1 MDNIESILTC
11 LINNLDEGIHIVDN
25 EGKTI
30 YYNEAMGKME
40 GLKTEEVMGKK
51 VSEYLHSVEE
61 ESSTLMSAL
70 SKKQIILDVIQH
82 YSSHFGKEVTTIN
95 TTIPVCINGEAIA
108 AVEIAKNMT
117 QLKELNEK
125 ICKLQALDEVSE
137 KHYAFS
143 NIIGES
149 ENLKKAIEKAQ
160 KASLTSS
167 SVLIYGETGSGKEV
181 FAQSIHYNGLRKH
194 KPFIPINCAAIPSE
208 LLESMLFG
216 TVKGSFTGAENKKG
230 LFEEANG
237 GTVLLDELNSM
248 QPFLQSKLLRVLQ
261 DGYIR
266 PIGSNKTIEIDVRII
281 ANLNEEPEKLVA
293 EGRLRKDLF
302 YRLSVIRIDVPPLRE
317 MKDDLPLLC
326 NYFIEYYNKILGKS
340 INSIDKDIIEGFN
353 QYEWP
358 GNVRELKNVIEAA
371 MNMAEDNS
379 NLSKEYFETKMKKT
393 LSYSLIKNNTFD
405 YKDQSLEEYLF
416 DMERDII
423 ERTLKNNNN
432 NISKSSLELKLSRQS
447 LQYKIKKYNL
457 LKNGRNHAK

>member
-1 MDNIESILTC
+1 MDNIENILTC
-11 LINNLDEGIHIVDN
+11 LIDNLDEGIHIVDN

-30 YYNEAMGKME
+30 YYNKAMGRME
-40 GLKTEEVMGKK
+40 GIKTDDVIGKK
-51 VSEYLHSVEE
+51 VLEYLPGVEE
-61 ESSTLMSAL
+61 KFSTLMNAL

-117 QLKELNEK
+117 LLKELNEK
-125 ICKLQALDEVSE
+125 ICKLQDLDEISA
-137 KHYAFS
+137 KHYSFS
-143 NIIGES
+143 NIIGTS
-149 ENLKKAIEKAQ
+149 DNLKRAIVKAS
-160 KASLTSS
+160 KASLSNS
-167 SVLIYGETGSGKEV
+167 SVLLYGETGSGKEV
-181 FAQSIHYNGLRKH
+181 FAQSIHYNGLRKN
-194 KPFIPINCAAIPSE
+194 KPFIPINCAAIPSA

-266 PIGSNKTIEIDVRII
+266 PLGSNKVIDVDVRII
-281 ANLNEEPEKLVA
+281 ANLNEEPEKLIA

-317 MKDDLPLLC
+317 MKEDIPLLC
-326 NYFIEYYNKILGKS
+326 DYFIEYYNKILGKN
-340 INSIDKDIIEGFN
+340 INSIDKEIIEGFY

-358 GNVRELKNVIEAA
+358 GNIRELKNVIEAA
-371 MNMAEDNS
+371 MNMVEDN
-379 NLSKEYFETKMKKT
+379 NHLSKEYFETKMKKT
-393 LSYSLIKNNTFD
+393 LKYCLVKNNTFNS
-405 YKDQSLEEYLF
+405 KDQSLEDYLF
-416 DMERDII
+416 CIEKEII
-423 ERTLKNNNN
+423 ESTLRNNNN
-432 NISKSSLELKLSRQS
+432 NISKSSLDLKLSRQS

-457 LKNGRNHAK
+457 L